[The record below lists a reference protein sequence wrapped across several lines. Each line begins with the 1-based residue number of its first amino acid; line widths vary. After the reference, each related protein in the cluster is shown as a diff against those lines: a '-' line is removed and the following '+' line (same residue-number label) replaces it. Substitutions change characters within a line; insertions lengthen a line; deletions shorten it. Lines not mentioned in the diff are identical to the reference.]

1 MGFLWGEQ
9 LREGSGE
16 ETREPPKLKGPS
28 PETSAYLCLAHIS
41 LHPTLPELFH
51 FLSEKLCFGL
61 IFASRPLGEFL
72 ELCFSSCF

>member
-1 MGFLWGEQ
+1 MESFGEKTQ
-9 LREGSGE
+9 
-16 ETREPPKLKGPS
+16 EPLKLKGLF
-28 PETSAYLCLAHIS
+28 PETSTYLCLTHVS

-72 ELCFSSCF
+72 ELCFSCF